1 MALEDVTI
9 MHDAFTLYFNG
20 EKFAG
25 LFIAGV
31 GLVAIVAAAL
41 LFRSLRAFSVT
52 LLILALIEIALGVG
66 LYLRTGTQVRR
77 LEAQLASDEGGFR
90 AVETARMI
98 RVQRNFVFIEWA
110 EVAIIIVSG
119 LVAVGL
125 KYRPVAVGVALG
137 LLIHASV
144 LLAFD
149 LVAERRGAV
158 YWSALRV
165 PFTGI

>member
-1 MALEDVTI
+1 

-31 GLVAIVAAAL
+31 GVMALVAAAL
-41 LFRSLRAFSVT
+41 LFRGMRAFSVAMIV
-52 LLILALIEIALGVG
+52 LGLIEIALGVG
-66 LYLRTGTQVRR
+66 LYLRTGPQVRR
-77 LEAQLASDEGGFR
+77 LEAMLAADEAGFR
-90 AVETARMI
+90 VVENARLT
-98 RVQRNFVFIEWA
+98 RVQRNFAYIEIA
-110 EVAIIIVSG
+110 EVAIIIVSA
-119 LVAVGL
+119 LVAVAL
-125 KYRPVAVGVALG
+125 KNRPAVSGVALA
-137 LLIHASV
+137 LLIHAGV

-149 LVAERRGAV
+149 LVAERRGKA